1 MLLTQDNNIDKL
13 SCYNIIHDI
22 NFIVPFKITDDEIA
36 GWVMAMYRLYPEV
49 TPELIAKI
57 TDKFI
62 SGDFE
67 FNRNIGI
74 VNYMMKIR
82 SYLGKF
88 SDED

>member
-1 MLLTQDNNIDKL
+1 
-13 SCYNIIHDI
+13 
-22 NFIVPFKITDDEIA
+22 
-36 GWVMAMYRLYPEV
+36 MAMYRLYPEV